1 ASCFLSDTSDISPA
15 TADPAQLSQGCSFT
29 RSPPRCLRAQRAAG
43 GGPGGSHDDT
53 TASAVP
59 RGPPAA
65 ELCLRGCL
73 LTLSPRARPA
83 RDRASGSSR
92 CLPGRAGGR
101 PAGRTSAPPQV
112 GSAPFLWGQ
121 RGGGGPERTRRSRPI
136 SSVQPRRP
144 RPRRRPGAAP
154 AALLRPLLRSGSGPF
169 AHARRGRHF
178 GRAGSSPAERRWSS
192 LGPAR
197 RGRGV
202 PAAEMANIAVQR
214 IKREFK
220 EVLKSEETSKNQIKV
235 DLVDENFTE
244 LRGEIAG
251 PPDTPYEGGRYQ
263 LEIKIP
269 ETYPFNPPKVRFITK
284 IWHPNISSVTGAIC
298 LDILKDQWAAAM
310 TLRTVLLSLQALL
323 AAAEPD
329 DPQDAVVANQYKQN
343 PEMFKQTARLWAHVY
358 AGAPVSSPEYT
369 KKIENLC
376 AMGFD
381 RNAVIV
387 ALSSKSWDVETAT
400 ELLLSN

>member
-1 ASCFLSDTSDISPA
+1 MLACVCT
-15 TADPAQLSQGCSFT
+15 G
-29 RSPPRCLRAQRAAG
+29 AQRTVLG
-43 GGPGGSHDDT
+43 ERERERERGVKVKHYQSLRTGGSK
-53 TASAVP
+53 TAEERKRESDRERNQSA
-59 RGPPAA
+59 
-65 ELCLRGCL
+65 
-73 LTLSPRARPA
+73 
-83 RDRASGSSR
+83 
-92 CLPGRAGGR
+92 
-101 PAGRTSAPPQV
+101 
-112 GSAPFLWGQ
+112 
-121 RGGGGPERTRRSRPI
+121 
-136 SSVQPRRP
+136 
-144 RPRRRPGAAP
+144 
-154 AALLRPLLRSGSGPF
+154 
-169 AHARRGRHF
+169 
-178 GRAGSSPAERRWSS
+178 
-192 LGPAR
+192 
-197 RGRGV
+197 
-202 PAAEMANIAVQR
+202 MANIAVQR

-244 LRGEIAG
+244 LKGEIAG

-343 PEMFKQTARLWAHVY
+343 PEMFKQTARLWSHVY

-369 KKIENLC
+369 RKIDKLC

-381 RNAVIV
+381 KNAVIV

>member
-1 ASCFLSDTSDISPA
+1 PVPIQP
-15 TADPAQLSQGCSFT
+15 
-29 RSPPRCLRAQRAAG
+29 RS
-43 GGPGGSHDDT
+43 
-53 TASAVP
+53 
-59 RGPPAA
+59 RGPPEEQRRPHRACSTAGAILVGPGVLQRSDA
-65 ELCLRGCL
+65 EL
-73 LTLSPRARPA
+73 A
-83 RDRASGSSR
+83 
-92 CLPGRAGGR
+92 
-101 PAGRTSAPPQV
+101 
-112 GSAPFLWGQ
+112 
-121 RGGGGPERTRRSRPI
+121 
-136 SSVQPRRP
+136 
-144 RPRRRPGAAP
+144 
-154 AALLRPLLRSGSGPF
+154 
-169 AHARRGRHF
+169 
-178 GRAGSSPAERRWSS
+178 
-192 LGPAR
+192 GPAR
-197 RGRGV
+197 RGGRGG
-202 PAAEMANIAVQR
+202 ARCGDGQHRGAE

-220 EVLKSEETSKNQIKV
+220 RWLKSEETSKNQIKV